1 MTLLREYK
9 IFITH
14 GYEGHP
20 DYDRLAEIL
29 DGISS
34 LNISLLSVPVS
45 YKYRSMNKE
54 KREEEIRK
62 QIRPANCV
70 FALDSICI
78 ESGDWVRY
86 ELKCAASAKKPII
99 GIRQLRSKGISKAI
113 ENVAIEIL
121 GWNESELERT
131 IKENS
136 IRPMILS

>member
-1 MTLLREYK
+1 MTLLREYR

-14 GYEGHP
+14 GYESHP
-20 DYDRLAEIL
+20 DYDRLAEML
-29 DGISS
+29 NGISS
-34 LNISLLSVPVS
+34 LNIVLSSVPAN

-70 FALDSICI
+70 LALDSICL
-78 ESGDWVRY
+78 ESGEWVQY

-113 ENVAIEIL
+113 ESVAIEIL
-121 GWNESELERT
+121 GWNEAELERA

-136 IRPMILS
+136 VRPMILS